1 MKTKSE
7 LTIILSEK
15 FGNQILTRK
24 DIKDYLESENLLG
37 SVASAGAMT
46 RFLDSQLNKVGHGKY
61 QLPNGKSKIVETK
74 IPSEVKSTPQVS
86 VSNNESQAVNLM
98 VNTETQNLIPSHFEG
113 FVPWCHCATIK
124 KVI

>member
-37 SVASAGAMT
+37 SIASAGAMT
-46 RFLDSQLNKVGHGKY
+46 RFLGTQLNKVGHG
-61 QLPNGKSKIVETK
+61 NSKSD
-74 IPSEVKSTPQVS
+74 SKS
-86 VSNNESQAVNLM
+86 
-98 VNTETQNLIPSHFEG
+98 F
-113 FVPWCHCATIK
+113 
-124 KVI
+124 